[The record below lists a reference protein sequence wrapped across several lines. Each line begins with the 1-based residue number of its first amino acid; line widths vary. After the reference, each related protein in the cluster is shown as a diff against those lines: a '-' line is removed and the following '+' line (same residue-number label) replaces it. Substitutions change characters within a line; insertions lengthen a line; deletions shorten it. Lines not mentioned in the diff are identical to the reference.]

1 MRPEREAAEG
11 VLEFRERLEDVTA
24 AQHEPAADPA
34 QSVIEIGERI
44 AEETPVA
51 ERGIVLAPKIR
62 FDHIERHHRAAFR
75 CIAERRVVV
84 QTQIAFEPHHL
95 WRHDSAASSA
105 ASSESTCCAVCA
117 ADSVTRRRAVPSGTV
132 GGRMAVTR

>member
-11 VLEFRERLEDVTA
+11 VHEFCERLEDVTA
-24 AQHEPAADPA
+24 AQHEPAADAA

-51 ERGIVLAPKIR
+51 ERGVVLTPKIR
-62 FDHIERHHRAAFR
+62 LDDIKRHHRPVFR
-75 CIAERRVVV
+75 RIAERRVVV

-95 WRHDSAASSA
+95 WRHASAASSA
-105 ASSESTCCAVCA
+105 ASSDSTC
-117 ADSVTRRRAVPSGTV
+117 
-132 GGRMAVTR
+132 